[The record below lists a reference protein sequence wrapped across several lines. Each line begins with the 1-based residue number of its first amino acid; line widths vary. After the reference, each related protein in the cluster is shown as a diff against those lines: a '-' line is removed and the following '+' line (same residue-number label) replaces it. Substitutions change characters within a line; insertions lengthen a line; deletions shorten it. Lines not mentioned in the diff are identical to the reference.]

1 MWKFFKP
8 REKSG
13 MSNSSL
19 YEPSHND
26 HEFNN
31 QEASKDELSKL
42 KSEYGDIS
50 VIGPTIE
57 IKGELNAEEN
67 LLIQGKIEGTINHK
81 SKILVIGEEGA
92 IKANINGSRVVIE
105 GSIEGDIKGSDAIV
119 IKSDANMKGDI
130 FSPRVGI
137 EEGAKFKGSIDMD
150 VGSNHQKSSKDNLDE
165 LVNDLDLAESKEI
178 SNNIAKKA
186 S

>member
-1 MWKFFKP
+1 
-8 REKSG
+8 

-19 YEPSHND
+19 FEPSFNE
-26 HEFNN
+26 HE
-31 QEASKDELSKL
+31 ELSSHADSKDELNEL

-81 SKILVIGEEGA
+81 SKILVIGSEGS

-105 GSIEGDIKGSDAIV
+105 GSVEGDIKGSEATV
-119 IKSDANMKGDI
+119 IKSNARMKGDI

-137 EEGAKFKGSIDMD
+137 EEGAQFKGSIDMD
-150 VGSNHQKSSKDNLDE
+150 AGNTVKNRDNDSLDE
-165 LVNDLDLAESKEI
+165 LVDDLNLAENKNSKDV
-178 SNNIAKKA
+178 SKKV

>member
-1 MWKFFKP
+1 MSSSPIFEQHSEHEMNS
-8 REKSG
+8 REE
-13 MSNSSL
+13 SS
-19 YEPSHND
+19 
-26 HEFNN
+26 
-31 QEASKDELSKL
+31 DELSKL

-67 LLIQGKIEGTINHK
+67 LLIQGRISGTINHK
-81 SKILVIGEEGA
+81 SKLLVIGAEGE
-92 IKANINGSRVVIE
+92 IKANINGSRIVIE
-105 GSIEGDIKGSDAIV
+105 GSVEGDIHGSEATV
-119 IKSDANMKGDI
+119 IKSNAKMIGDL

-150 VGSNHQKSSKDNLDE
+150 AASVGKRAKDNLDE
-165 LVNDLDLAESKEI
+165 LVNDLDLADSDK
-178 SNNIAKKA
+178 AKVAKQA

>member
-1 MWKFFKP
+1 
-8 REKSG
+8 

-19 YEPSHND
+19 FEPNPNEHDFESHSS
-26 HEFNN
+26 HED
-31 QEASKDELSKL
+31 AKDELHKL
-42 KSEYGDIS
+42 KAEYGNIS

-81 SKILVIGEEGA
+81 SKILVIGDEGA

-105 GSIEGDIKGSDAIV
+105 GSVEGDIHGSEATV
-119 IKSDANMKGDI
+119 IKSNANMKGDVY
-130 FSPRVGI
+130 SPRVGI
-137 EEGAKFKGSIDMD
+137 EEGARFKGSIDMN
-150 VGSNHQKSSKDNLDE
+150 VGHKSSKSADDHLDE
-165 LVNDLDLAESKEI
+165 LVSDLDLADSKDI
-178 SNNIAKKA
+178 KSNVAKKA

>member
-1 MWKFFKP
+1 
-8 REKSG
+8 

-19 YEPSHND
+19 FEPSFSEHDEVNI
-26 HEFNN
+26 HE
-31 QEASKDELSKL
+31 ESKDELSQL

-67 LLIQGKIEGTINHK
+67 LLVQGKIEGTINHK
-81 SKILVIGEEGA
+81 SKILVIGDEGS

-105 GSIEGDIKGSDAIV
+105 GSVEGDISGTEATV
-119 IKSDANMKGDI
+119 IKSNAHMKGDI
-130 FSPRVGI
+130 YSPRVGI

-150 VGSNHQKSSKDNLDE
+150 VGKAAKKPAEDNLNE
-165 LVNDLDLAESKEI
+165 LVDDLNLADNKNIKSD
-178 SNNIAKKA
+178 IAKKA